1 VRKALKVLSVTA
13 LLALGSGASAA
24 PVKVTFW
31 HIFDSGDAQK
41 FITEVVAQFNQ
52 AHPDIQVEQL
62 GTNFWD
68 YWTRLTTAQAAGIG
82 PDVAM
87 NDLGNVPSRAL
98 SGLIEPLDAYM
109 RGSGMNLATFWPA
122 THNIIRANNKVYAL
136 PLETD
141 VRVLY
146 YNKDAFRSAGLN
158 PNRPPAT
165 FNELVSY
172 SDKLTTKD
180 ANGRLTRVGFAPTL
194 GNTAFYVYAWLN
206 GGEFADKSG
215 ALTLNTP
222 KNLEALRWMVDRQ
235 QAYGRREMAAFAAG
249 FGANE
254 NDPFI
259 GGKVA
264 MIVQNNTFAGNIRRY
279 APKMNWGVAP
289 LPNNGTKAS
298 WSNGF
303 SLEMSAK
310 SPNKAA
316 AWEFM
321 KYLMSDKVQLEY
333 AKRNSS
339 MVGNLNAA
347 RSAELLKDPVWRV
360 FLQQMTVSRFRPFSR
375 EAPTWYDSALQPQ
388 VDAALLGTKTP
399 EQALIDAQKAYE
411 EEVRRFNQTRR

>member
-1 VRKALKVLSVTA
+1 MPKFRTVLATTA
-13 LLALGSGASAA
+13 LLAIAGAAQAA
-24 PVKVTFW
+24 PVKVSFW

-41 FITEVVAQFNQ
+41 FINEVISKFN
-52 AHPDIQVEQL
+52 AANPNIQVEGL

-87 NDLGNVPSRAL
+87 NDLGNVPARAAA
-98 SGLIEPLDAYM
+98 GLIEPLDAYM
-109 RGSGMNLATFWPA
+109 KKSGVALNNFWPA
-122 THNIIRANNKVYAL
+122 TYNIIRYKNKTYAL

-146 YNKDAFRSAGLN
+146 YNKEAFRAAGLD
-158 PNRPPAT
+158 PNKPPKTIA
-165 FNELVSY
+165 ELTQY
-172 SDKLTTKD
+172 ADKLTTKD
-180 ANGRLTRVGFAPTL
+180 AGGRLTRIGFGPTL
-194 GNTAFYVYAWLN
+194 GNTAFYVYAWAN
-206 GGEFADKSG
+206 GGEFAGKNG
-215 ALTLNTP
+215 AITINTP
-222 KNLEALRWMVDRQ
+222 KNVEALKWMVDRQ
-235 QAYGRREMAAFAAG
+235 TAYGRREMAAFTAG

-259 GGKVA
+259 AGKVA

-279 APKMNWGVAP
+279 APKMDWGVAP
-289 LPNNGTKAS
+289 LPGRTS

-310 SPNKAA
+310 SPNKQA

-321 KYLMSDKVQLEY
+321 NYLMSDAVQLEY

-339 MVGNLNAA
+339 MVGNLQAA
-347 RSAELLKDPVWRV
+347 RHKDLMKDPVWATMV
-360 FLQQMTVSRFRPFSR
+360 NAMTYSKFRPFSM
-375 EAPTWYDSALQPQ
+375 EAPTWYDTQLQPE

-399 EQALIDAQKAYE
+399 EQALKDAQAAYE
-411 EEVRRFNQTRR
+411 DAVRRYNQTRR